1 MARMK
6 QSQVVS
12 DVIRAAVELFAQRG
26 YANTSVQDIVDAAG
40 VTKGAMYHYFESK
53 DDLLF
58 GIYDRVLS
66 LQQTHL
72 DEIMNAGG
80 EVDDVLRAV
89 CVDVLETSIE
99 YLAEGTVFFRSM
111 DMLSE
116 PRRKEVVRRR
126 RAYNDEF
133 ATLVKRGQLEGKY
146 RDDIPVPVLIAHFFS
161 DVHYLS
167 YWYSEETPEDR
178 TLAAVQITDLFM
190 SSLRRPDAHTTA
202 AGDDAR
208 VARHDAR

>member
-1 MARMK
+1 MK

-190 SSLRRPDAHTTA
+190 SSLRRPDAYPA
-202 AGDDAR
+202 DSGDDAR
-208 VARHDAR
+208 LARHDAR